1 MGWVPRLCD
10 LFNVVL
16 NIRDGALSYLLTESK
31 ESNSENLSGETA
43 RTKYPRIPKK
53 WGKLYNMPH
62 LHKKRGEN
70 AEILSSGHGV
80 HIFMLGCRLSK
91 HYANHMWM
99 KGHCTPPPCL
109 CNKAAFLQYHHVH
122 I

>member
-31 ESNSENLSGETA
+31 ESDSEDLARETA
-43 RTKYPRIPKK
+43 RAKYPRIPKK

-62 LHKKRGEN
+62 LHKRLGEN
-70 AEILSSGHGV
+70 AKILSSGHGV
-80 HIFMLGCRLSK
+80 RIICQG
-91 HYANHMWM
+91 
-99 KGHCTPPPCL
+99 
-109 CNKAAFLQYHHVH
+109 VD
-122 I
+122 